1 VGYRS
6 ITPKTPQPGRVYF
19 TRDASNGFR
28 SVDFLI
34 EIANTWC
41 VWDVHAKHYSRND
54 WI

>member
-28 SVDFLI
+28 SVDFLLKLQTRGVCEMYTQNIILEMI
-34 EIANTWC
+34 E
-41 VWDVHAKHYSRND
+41 
-54 WI
+54 